1 MISKSWILLYATM
14 LFVTPTL
21 AEGFDCHVST
31 NGLEFD
37 LTPLQGEH
45 TASSEARNSPP
56 TSFKDTAR
64 INLCEDLKSLDG
76 TPAEDQ
82 VGGNT
87 AEDDETLY

>member
-1 MISKSWILLYATM
+1 MLLAM
-14 LFVTPTL
+14 SVL
-21 AEGFDCHVST
+21 AEDFDCHVST

-45 TASSEARNSPP
+45 TTSSEARNSPP

-76 TPAEDQ
+76 ISAEDQ
-82 VGGNT
+82 VGGNSV
-87 AEDDETLY
+87 EDHETLY